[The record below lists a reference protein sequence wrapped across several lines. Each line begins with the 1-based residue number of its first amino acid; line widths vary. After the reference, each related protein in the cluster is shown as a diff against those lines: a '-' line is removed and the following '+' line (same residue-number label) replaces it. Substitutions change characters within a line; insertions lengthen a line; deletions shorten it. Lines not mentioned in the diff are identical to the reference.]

1 MNYVD
6 QARQDKRRTKALM
19 EALPNEMNGFKQMRM
34 PSLEDTVLTA
44 KTKELI
50 AMAMGVGIRCESCIV
65 AHMGRLIALDVTRE
79 EVLEALGVC
88 LYMGGG
94 PATAY
99 AGKALDCF
107 EQLQAEKEARIKK
120 KQEQANR

>member
-6 QARQDKRRTKALM
+6 QARRDKKRTKALID
-19 EALPNEMNGFKQMRM
+19 ALPEEMDGFKKMRM
-34 PSLEDTVLTA
+34 PSLKDTVLTA

-65 AHMGRLIALDVTRE
+65 AHMGRLIALDTTRE
-79 EVLEALGVC
+79 EIVEALGVC

-99 AGKALDCF
+99 AGKALDCYD
-107 EQLQAEKEARIKK
+107 QLLADKK
-120 KQEQANR
+120 SKHKAKPR

>member
-1 MNYVD
+1 MNYVE
-6 QARQDKRRTKALM
+6 QQKRDKKQTKALID
-19 EALPNEMNGFKQMRM
+19 ALPNEMAGFRQMRM
-34 PSLEDTVLTA
+34 PSLDDTVLTA

-65 AHMGRLIALDVTRE
+65 AHMGRLIALDITRE
-79 EVLEALGVC
+79 EIVEALGVC

-99 AGKALDCF
+99 AGKALACF
-107 EQLQAEKEARIKK
+107 DQLQAEKERKK
-120 KQEQANR
+120 LAKAK

>member
-6 QARQDKRRTKALM
+6 QARRDKKQTKALID
-19 EALPNEMNGFKQMRM
+19 ALPEEMDGFRKMRM
-34 PSLEDTVLTA
+34 PSLKDTVLSA

-50 AMAMGVGIRCESCIV
+50 AMSMGVGIRCESCIV
-65 AHMGRLIALDVTRE
+65 AHMGRLIALDTTRE
-79 EVLEALGVC
+79 EIVEALGVC

-99 AGKALDCF
+99 AGKALACYD
-107 EQLQAEKEARIKK
+107 QLMADKVEKHKAKAR
-120 KQEQANR
+120 

>member
-1 MNYVD
+1 MNYKD
-6 QARQDKRRTKALM
+6 MAIQDKKRTKALM
-19 EALPNEMNGFKQMRM
+19 EALPTEMDGFRQMRM

-50 AMAMGVGIRCESCIV
+50 AVAIGVGIRCESCIV
-65 AHMGRLIALDVTRE
+65 AHMGRLIALDASRE
-79 EVLEALGVC
+79 EVVEALGVC

-99 AGKALDCF
+99 CGKALACF
-107 EQLQAEKEARIKK
+107 DELMAEKEAKAKK
-120 KQEQANR
+120 